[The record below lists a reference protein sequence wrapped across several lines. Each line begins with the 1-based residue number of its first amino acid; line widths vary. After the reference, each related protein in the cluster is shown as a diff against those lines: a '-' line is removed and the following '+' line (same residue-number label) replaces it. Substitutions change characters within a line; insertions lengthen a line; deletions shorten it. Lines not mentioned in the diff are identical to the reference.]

1 MSYRTY
7 AFVATPAEV
16 ASNAFRRP
24 LATLFPAVCERHVV
38 PTHLLVLAALLGG
51 RDLSALA
58 QERGSFVV
66 FSRAATKWFPLERD
80 LGAQWGCEPGD
91 CPVVLRVPPGFTRQ
105 LARLNDEQIR
115 RSGRAWASTPWWGMD
130 GALTPRQAARLIF
143 YLRTLARLA
152 ARAHEG
158 RALYLWRGEE

>member
-1 MSYRTY
+1 M
-7 AFVATPAEV
+7 
-16 ASNAFRRP
+16 NAFRRP
-24 LATLFPAVCERHVV
+24 IASLFPTVCERHVD

-66 FSRAATKWFPLERD
+66 FSRAATKWFPLVRD
-80 LGAQWGCEPGD
+80 LGAEWGCEPGD

-115 RSGRAWASTPWWGMD
+115 RYGRTWAIIPG
-130 GALTPRQAARLIF
+130 
-143 YLRTLARLA
+143 
-152 ARAHEG
+152 
-158 RALYLWRGEE
+158 GEWMER